1 MRGNT
6 ALANVLKM
14 EGTEYLFCYP
24 ANPLI
29 EAAAIAGI
37 RPIMSR
43 TERTTVNMA
52 DGFTRVSNGRRTG
65 VVVTQS
71 GPGIEN
77 AYGGVAHA
85 FAESV
90 PILVIPGGPPRDRM
104 AQFPNFPA
112 VEAYGSVLKWGAQAN
127 QAARIPEMMR
137 RAYTFLT
144 FRPSGA
150 GDGRGARRRG

>member
-1 MRGNT
+1 M
-6 ALANVLKM
+6 
-14 EGTEYLFCYP
+14 
-24 ANPLI
+24 
-29 EAAAIAGI
+29 
-37 RPIMSR
+37 
-43 TERTTVNMA
+43 
-52 DGFTRVSNGRRTG
+52 
-65 VVVTQS
+65 VVTQS
-71 GPGIEN
+71 GPGVEN

-137 RAYTFLT
+137 RAYTFLRSG
-144 FRPSGA
+144 RPGPVMVEVPADVGDEDISEEAFDYRPVGQIRSG
-150 GDGRGARRRG
+150 GDPADVRAAREPC

>member
-1 MRGNT
+1 
-6 ALANVLKM
+6 
-14 EGTEYLFCYP
+14 
-24 ANPLI
+24 
-29 EAAAIAGI
+29 
-37 RPIMSR
+37 MSR

-85 FAESV
+85 FAESI
-90 PILVIPGGPPRDRM
+90 PILVVPGGPSRDRT
-104 AQFPNFPA
+104 QQLPNFPA
-112 VEAYGSVLKWGAQAN
+112 IEAYDKVLKWGAQAN

-137 RAYTFLT
+137 RAYTSLRSG
-144 FRPSGA
+144 RPGPVMVEVPADVGEEEISEEAFDYQAGGAYSERRRPGGRSGGGA
-150 GDGRGARRRG
+150 GFA